1 MTLFS
6 YRAIDRFG
14 MVRSGVLDASSESDL
29 DERLKR
35 IGLDLVSGRQAS
47 IRKPFFGNKVS
58 RRELITFFF
67 NLELLAR
74 AGVPLLESLS
84 DLRDTMD
91 VPHFREVIAEMIENI
106 AGGMHFSQAMALKPG
121 VFDSVMVSLV
131 KAGEESARL
140 PAIFKHLTE
149 SLKWQDEM
157 RAQTRQILLYPAF
170 VGTVVIAITF
180 FLMIYLVPQ
189 LSAFF
194 RNLGQSLPPQTRAL
208 IAISDFFVH
217 YRYWLLLIPV
227 GIFVA
232 VRSFTLLSR
241 KARLRVD
248 ELKIRIWI
256 IGPILLKIIL
266 ARFANTFA
274 IMYESGVSILDC
286 ISISTGIAGNLVI
299 SEKLRNAKKEIE
311 AGKTLLQS
319 FQEAGMFPAL
329 VLRMIR
335 VGEATGQLDEAFFNV
350 SYFYERDTREAIRR
364 VQVMIEPFLTV
375 VLGSL
380 LGWIMLSAITPIYDM
395 LGRIR

>member
-1 MTLFS
+1 MTLFA
-6 YRAIDRFG
+6 YRAIDKYG
-14 MVRSGVLDASSESDL
+14 TVKHGVLDASNEADL
-29 DERLKR
+29 EERLKR
-35 IGLDLVSGRQAS
+35 IGVDLISG
-47 IRKPFFGNKVS
+47 KPVLRSRLFFAGRVS

-67 NLELLAR
+67 NLELLTR

-91 VPHFREVIAEMIENI
+91 VPLFREIIAEMIENI
-106 AGGMHFSQAMALKPG
+106 EGGMHLSQAMALSPRI
-121 VFDSVMVSLV
+121 FDSVMVSLV
-131 KAGEESARL
+131 RAGEESARL
-140 PAIFKHLTE
+140 SAIFKHLTD

-157 RAQTRQILLYPAF
+157 RAQTRQILIYPAF

-189 LSAFF
+189 LSTFF
-194 RNLGQSLPPQTRAL
+194 RNLGQTLPLQTRAL
-208 IAISDFFVH
+208 LSVSEFFVH
-217 YRYWLLLIPV
+217 YRYVLLLAPIV
-227 GIFVA
+227 LFAIIKSV
-232 VRSFTLLSR
+232 TMLSEKMR
-241 KARLRVD
+241 YRVD
-248 ELKIRIWI
+248 QLKIRVWI

-286 ISISTGIAGNLVI
+286 IAISTGIAGNLVI
-299 SEKLRNAKKEIE
+299 SDKLKRARVEIE

-319 FQEAGMFPAL
+319 FQEAGVFPSL
-329 VLRMIR
+329 VLRMIK
-335 VGEATGQLDEAFFNV
+335 VGEATGQLDEAFYNV

-375 VLGSL
+375 FLGTL

-395 LGRIR
+395 LGKIR

>member
-14 MVRSGVLDASSESDL
+14 TVRSGELEASSEPDL

-35 IGLDLVSGRQAS
+35 ISLDLVSGRPAS
-47 IRKPFFGNKVS
+47 IRKPFFGSKVS

-106 AGGMHFSQAMALKPG
+106 EGGVHFSQAMALNPG
-121 VFDSVMVSLV
+121 IFDSVMVSLV

-140 PAIFKHLTE
+140 PAIFKHLTD

-194 RNLGQSLPPQTRAL
+194 RNLGQTLPPQTRAL
-208 IAISDFFVH
+208 IAVSDFFVH
-217 YRYWLLLIPV
+217 YRYWLLLIPI
-227 GIFVA
+227 GFFV
-232 VRSFTLLSR
+232 VLRSFTLLSR
-241 KARLRVD
+241 QARFRVD
-248 ELKIRIWI
+248 ELKIRVWI

-299 SEKLRNAKKEIE
+299 SEKLKNAKREIE

-319 FQEAGMFPAL
+319 FQEAGIFPAL
-329 VLRMIR
+329 VLRMIK

>member
-14 MVRSGVLDASSESDL
+14 TVRSGVLEASSESDL
-29 DERLKR
+29 DERLMR
-35 IGLDLVSGRQAS
+35 IGLDLVSGRPAS

-91 VPHFREVIAEMIENI
+91 VPHFREIIAEMIENI
-106 AGGMHFSQAMALKPG
+106 EGGMHFSQAMALNPG
-121 VFDSVMVSLV
+121 VFDSVTVSLV

-140 PAIFKHLTE
+140 PAIFKHLTD

-241 KARLRVD
+241 GARLRVD
-248 ELKIRIWI
+248 ELKIRTWI
-256 IGPILLKIIL
+256 VGPILLKIIL
-266 ARFANTFA
+266 ARFSNTFA

-286 ISISTGIAGNLVI
+286 LSISTGIAGNLVI
-299 SEKLRNAKKEIE
+299 SEKLKNAKKEIE

-329 VLRMIR
+329 VLRMIK

>member
-14 MVRSGVLDASSESDL
+14 TVRSGVLEASSESDL
-29 DERLKR
+29 DERLMR
-35 IGLDLVSGRQAS
+35 IGLDLVSGRPTS

-91 VPHFREVIAEMIENI
+91 VPHFREIIAEMIENI
-106 AGGMHFSQAMALKPG
+106 EGGMHFSQARALNPG
-121 VFDSVMVSLV
+121 VFDSVTVSLV

-140 PAIFKHLTE
+140 PAIFKHLTD

-241 KARLRVD
+241 GARLRVD
-248 ELKIRIWI
+248 ELKIRTWI
-256 IGPILLKIIL
+256 VGPILLKIIL
-266 ARFANTFA
+266 ARFSNTFA

-286 ISISTGIAGNLVI
+286 LSISTGIAGNLVI
-299 SEKLRNAKKEIE
+299 SEKLKNAKKEIE

-329 VLRMIR
+329 VLRMIK

>member
-14 MVRSGVLDASSESDL
+14 TVRSGVLEASSESDL
-29 DERLKR
+29 DERLMR
-35 IGLDLVSGRQAS
+35 IGLDLVSGRPAS

-91 VPHFREVIAEMIENI
+91 VPHFREIIAEMIENI
-106 AGGMHFSQAMALKPG
+106 EGGMRFSQAMALNPG
-121 VFDSVMVSLV
+121 VFDSVTVSLV

-140 PAIFKHLTE
+140 PAIFKHLTD

-241 KARLRVD
+241 GARLRVD
-248 ELKIRIWI
+248 ELKIRTWI
-256 IGPILLKIIL
+256 VGPILLKIIL
-266 ARFANTFA
+266 ARFSNTFA

-286 ISISTGIAGNLVI
+286 LSISTGIAGNLVI
-299 SEKLRNAKKEIE
+299 SEKLKNAKKEIE

-329 VLRMIR
+329 VLRMIK

>member
-14 MVRSGVLDASSESDL
+14 TVRSGVLEASSESDL
-29 DERLKR
+29 DERLMR
-35 IGLDLVSGRQAS
+35 IGLDLVSGRPAS

-91 VPHFREVIAEMIENI
+91 VPHFREIIAEMIENI
-106 AGGMHFSQAMALKPG
+106 EGGMHFSQAMALNPG
-121 VFDSVMVSLV
+121 VFDSVTVSLV

-140 PAIFKHLTE
+140 PAIFKHLTD

-189 LSAFF
+189 FSAFF

-241 KARLRVD
+241 GARLRVD
-248 ELKIRIWI
+248 ELKIRTWI
-256 IGPILLKIIL
+256 VGPILLKIIL
-266 ARFANTFA
+266 ARFSNTFA

-286 ISISTGIAGNLVI
+286 LSISTGIAGNLVI
-299 SEKLRNAKKEIE
+299 SEKLKNAKKEIE

-329 VLRMIR
+329 VLRMIK

>member
-35 IGLDLVSGRQAS
+35 IGLDLVSGRPAS

-106 AGGMHFSQAMALKPG
+106 EGGMHFSQAMALNPA
-121 VFDSVMVSLV
+121 VFDSVTVSLV

-140 PAIFKHLTE
+140 PAIFKHLTD

-194 RNLGQSLPPQTRAL
+194 RNLGQTLPPQTRAL

-217 YRYWLLLIPV
+217 YRYGLLSIPV
-227 GIFVA
+227 GIFAA

-241 KARLRVD
+241 EARLRVD
-248 ELKIRIWI
+248 ELKIRTWI

-266 ARFANTFA
+266 ARFSNTFA

-286 ISISTGIAGNLVI
+286 LSISTGIAGNLVI
-299 SEKLRNAKKEIE
+299 SEKLKNAKKEIE

-329 VLRMIR
+329 VLRMIK